1 MKNPVIL
8 HLMSRDYTFSDLE
21 YNTSDI
27 AYYYILPAREL
38 KEKEIEFKESVEDD
52 ELILILFFKDSSYN
66 DATVKSTSGQHR
78 KCFFCTK
85 RSSETQRNQCF
96 PPFFR

>member
-27 AYYYILPAREL
+27 A
-38 KEKEIEFKESVEDD
+38 IEFKESVEDD
-52 ELILILFFKDSSYN
+52 ELILILFFKDSSY
-66 DATVKSTSGQHR
+66 
-78 KCFFCTK
+78 KCFSLARF
-85 RSSETQRNQCF
+85 SIDF
-96 PPFFR
+96 LY

>member
-27 AYYYILPAREL
+27 AYYYI
-38 KEKEIEFKESVEDD
+38 DD
-52 ELILILFFKDSSYN
+52 ELILILFFKDSSY
-66 DATVKSTSGQHR
+66 
-78 KCFFCTK
+78 KCFSLARF
-85 RSSETQRNQCF
+85 SIDF
-96 PPFFR
+96 LY

>member
-27 AYYYILPAREL
+27 AYYYILPACEL

-52 ELILILFFKDSSYN
+52 ELILILFFKDSSY
-66 DATVKSTSGQHR
+66 
-78 KCFFCTK
+78 KCFSLARF
-85 RSSETQRNQCF
+85 SIDF
-96 PPFFR
+96 LY

>member
-52 ELILILFFKDSSYN
+52 
-66 DATVKSTSGQHR
+66 
-78 KCFFCTK
+78 
-85 RSSETQRNQCF
+85 
-96 PPFFR
+96 

>member
-38 KEKEIEFKESVEDD
+38 KE
-52 ELILILFFKDSSYN
+52 N
-66 DATVKSTSGQHR
+66 
-78 KCFFCTK
+78 KCFSLARF
-85 RSSETQRNQCF
+85 SIDF
-96 PPFFR
+96 LY

>member
-52 ELILILFFKDSSYN
+52 ELILI
-66 DATVKSTSGQHR
+66 
-78 KCFFCTK
+78 
-85 RSSETQRNQCF
+85 
-96 PPFFR
+96 